1 MTIKRKI
8 IAGFIVMIGI
18 LAVVSVVNYRGLR
31 SVSTLFLNFGR
42 VANLDVYSSDSI
54 AGINASAYYLEKFMR
69 LSDEK
74 DMDRSIAEQEL
85 SLLNVQKA
93 LENIVRPERQKTMK
107 QAETRLRDYVEA
119 LRQMKKVFGP
129 WYAEYLR
136 IILPGFRAM
145 EKSLGDIGDIASRQ
159 NDSAAFAQVNEIW
172 RTLADLRESFAAF
185 RNHGI
190 EENADV
196 VDRLL
201 ERAATVHDRFRA
213 SLSSEEAK
221 YAFSGGYQGQYEAVV
236 RAYQKHKA
244 EVMRVE
250 AILAQAYGWDNE
262 VVEIC
267 STMSAAAAADRAKS
281 HADVIASSGDTQEFM
296 LAAAALGLLAG
307 AIFAVYILVGLI
319 STLNKVSVFAK
330 AVAAGDFDCDA
341 GIKEKG
347 EIGGMVAD
355 IQQIPLTL
363 KTILRDYLDLEKK
376 IEGGTITQ
384 VADAGKYHGGF
395 SVLVNGTN
403 SILTRLNMVID
414 SIPSPVV
421 ILNNNFRI
429 EYMND
434 AARTVAGPDF
444 QGKTCKQ
451 VFNFEDD
458 GSEADALRTAMMTKR
473 PAGNETKARS
483 GGKELDVRCT
493 AIPMLDKAGGLA
505 ALLLLITDLTTIK
518 GRQRTILQVASQ
530 ASEISDRV
538 AAASEELAAQV
549 EEISHGA
556 EMQRTRMEST
566 ASAMTEMN
574 STVLE
579 VARSASRASEQSDL
593 TRSTAGTGSDLVNQ
607 VVQAINQVN
616 TVASTLQENMQSL
629 GTQAESIGGVMNVI
643 SDIADQTNLLAL
655 NAAIEAARAG
665 EAGRGFAVVADEVRK
680 LAEKTMSATQEVSSS
695 INAVQYSTR
704 ANLEAVNSA
713 VDSIKKATDLADS
726 SGVAL
731 QEIVEM
737 AATSSSVVASIATAA
752 EEQSATSE
760 EINRA
765 LEEIN
770 QVIGDTTNG
779 MIESSSAVQEL
790 SRMAQELRHVMEGL
804 K

>member
-1 MTIKRKI
+1 
-8 IAGFIVMIGI
+8 
-18 LAVVSVVNYRGLR
+18 
-31 SVSTLFLNFGR
+31 
-42 VANLDVYSSDSI
+42 VYSSDSV
-54 AGINASAYYLEKFMR
+54 AGINTSAYYLEKFMR

-85 SLLNVQKA
+85 SLAAVQKA
-93 LENIVRPERQKTMK
+93 LENIALPERQKAMK

-119 LRQMKKVFGP
+119 LRQMKKILGP
-129 WYAEYLR
+129 WYAEYQK
-136 IILPGFRAM
+136 IIIPGFRAM
-145 EKSLGDIGDIASRQ
+145 EKNLGGIGDIALRQ
-159 NDSAAFAQVNEIW
+159 NNSAASAHVNEIW
-172 RTLADLRESFAAF
+172 RTLADLRSSIVAF
-185 RNHGI
+185 RSRGV
-190 EENADV
+190 EENAAV
-196 VDRLL
+196 VDELL

-213 SLSSEEAK
+213 SLSTEEAK
-221 YAFSGGYQGQYEAVV
+221 HAFSGGYQGQYEAVV
-236 RAYQKHKA
+236 RVYQKHKA
-244 EVMRVE
+244 EVMRAE
-250 AILAQAYGWDNE
+250 AILTQAYGWDDE
-262 VVEIC
+262 VVKIC
-267 STMSAAAAADRAKS
+267 NTISAAAAADRATRQ
-281 HADVIASSGDTQEFM
+281 ADVIASNDDAQGFM
-296 LAAAALGLLAG
+296 LAVAALGLLAG

-341 GIKEKG
+341 GIREKG
-347 EIGGMVAD
+347 EIGGMVAA
-355 IQQIPLTL
+355 IQQIPQTL

-376 IEGGTITQ
+376 IESGAITQ
-384 VADAGKYHGGF
+384 EADAGKYHGGF
-395 SVLVNGTN
+395 SILVNGTN
-403 SILTRLNMVID
+403 SILARLNMVID

-421 ILNNNFRI
+421 MLNNNFRI

-434 AARTVAGPDF
+434 AARTVAGSDF

-451 VFNFEDD
+451 VFKFEDD

-473 PAGNETKARS
+473 PAGNETKARP

-493 AIPMLDKAGGLA
+493 AIPMLDGVGGLA
-505 ALLLLITDLTTIK
+505 ALLLLITDFTAIK
-518 GRQRTILQVASQ
+518 VQQRNILQVASQ
-530 ASEISDRV
+530 ASGISDRV

-549 EEISHGA
+549 EEISRGA
-556 EMQRTRMEST
+556 ETQRSRMEST

-593 TRSTAGTGSDLVNQ
+593 TRSTADTGSDLVNQ

-616 TVASTLQENMQSL
+616 TVASTLQENMQAL

-680 LAEKTMSATQEVSSS
+680 LAEKTMSATQEVSAS

-713 VDSIKKATDLADS
+713 VNSIKTATDLADS
-726 SGVAL
+726 SGEAL
-731 QEIVEM
+731 KEIVEM
-737 AATSSSVVASIATAA
+737 ATTSSSVVASIATAA

-790 SRMAQELRHVMEGL
+790 SHMAQDLRHVMDGL